1 MWHDLRYGLRLFL
14 ARPGFTSVAILTLA
28 LGIGANTAIFS
39 AVTALLVRPLP
50 IADPDR
56 VVFGLAMRE
65 GWDPF
70 GTPLLEYAAMRDSST
85 FASSGVANFQA
96 MTLVGHDEPERVAAA
111 SVSASYLASLGTQP
125 IAGRTIAPDDD
136 RPGAPPVAL
145 IGHEL
150 WQRRF
155 GGSPAVLGQKLEL
168 DTGIFT
174 IVGVMPRGFDMP
186 GGSKLWLPLRL
197 NIETASRDE
206 RAPRSYELVARLA
219 PGVALSEANADV

>member
-1 MWHDLRYGLRLFL
+1 MWSDLRYGLRLFL

-28 LGIGANTAIFS
+28 IGIGANTAIFS

-56 VVFGLAMRE
+56 LVFGLAMRE

-70 GTPLLEYAAMRDSST
+70 GTALLEYAAVRGSSA

-96 MTLVGHDEPERVAAA
+96 VTLVGHAEPERVSAA
-111 SVSASYLASLGTQP
+111 SVSAGYLATLGTAP
-125 IAGRTIAPDDD
+125 IAGRSIAPDDD
-136 RPGAPPVAL
+136 RPGAPPVIL

-155 GGSPAVLGQKLEL
+155 GGSAAVLGQKIEL
-168 DTGIFT
+168 DSG
-174 IVGVMPRGFDMP
+174 
-186 GGSKLWLPLRL
+186 
-197 NIETASRDE
+197 
-206 RAPRSYELVARLA
+206 
-219 PGVALSEANADV
+219 